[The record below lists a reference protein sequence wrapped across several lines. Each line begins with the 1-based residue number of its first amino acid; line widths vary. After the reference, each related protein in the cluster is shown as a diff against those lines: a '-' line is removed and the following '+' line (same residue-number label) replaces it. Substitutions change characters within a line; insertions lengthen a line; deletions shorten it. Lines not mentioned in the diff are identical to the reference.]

1 MLHRSL
7 PHLPSQACMVVL
19 TLPGHLPDVIACNLV
34 LQLAQSMVLLA
45 GPSTQWTEQY
55 NETGGGTHSVCH
67 TYRLGRVY
75 SIHTTESVI
84 R

>member
-1 MLHRSL
+1 
-7 PHLPSQACMVVL
+7 MVVL

-55 NETGGGTHSVCH
+55 NETGGCGTCCVSRMQVSSSH
-67 TYRLGRVY
+67 
-75 SIHTTESVI
+75 SIHI
-84 R
+84 MLLYRQ